1 MRNDRNKVT
10 PWQNHGELHVK
21 QMKIAVSGKG
31 GVGKTT
37 LAALLCLDLSNRGL
51 QILAVDADPVASL
64 GAALGFPEP
73 EKITPISEI
82 KDLIAERTGARPGSI
97 GGYFKLNPR
106 VEDIPENFCREQN
119 GIRLVVMGTVK
130 AGGAGCICP
139 ESALL
144 RALLQHLILERNEAA
159 VIDMEAGVEHL
170 GRATAG
176 AVDRML
182 VVVEPGQRS
191 LAAARMIRK
200 LAGDI
205 GLSRVGIVAN
215 KVRKESDLETI
226 KTSLRE
232 FELLGW
238 LPLDPAV
245 IEADLS
251 GRPTSLDLPGFRD
264 RVGSIVDKLGK

>member
-1 MRNDRNKVT
+1 
-10 PWQNHGELHVK
+10 
-21 QMKIAVSGKG
+21 MKIAVSGKG

-37 LAALLCLDLSNRGL
+37 FAALLCRELKSRGFKV
-51 QILAVDADPVASL
+51 LAVDADPVASL

-73 EKITPISEI
+73 DKITPISEM
-82 KDLIAERTGARPGSI
+82 KDLIAERTGAKPGSI
-97 GGYFKLNPR
+97 GGYFRLNPR
-106 VEDIPENFCREQN
+106 VDDIPENFCREQN

-144 RALLQHLILERNEAA
+144 RALLQHLILERDEA
-159 VIDMEAGVEHL
+159 VIIDMEAGVEHL

-176 AVDRML
+176 SVDRML
-182 VVVEPGQRS
+182 IVVEPGQRS
-191 LAAARMIRK
+191 LTAARMIRK

-205 GLSRVGIVAN
+205 GLSRIGIVAN
-215 KVRKESDLETI
+215 KVRGETDLEVI
-226 KTSLRE
+226 KNSLPE

-245 IEADLS
+245 IEADLA
-251 GRPTSLDLPGFRD
+251 GQPVSLDLPGLRD
-264 RVGSIVDKLGK
+264 RVGSIMDKLGG

>member
-1 MRNDRNKVT
+1 
-10 PWQNHGELHVK
+10 
-21 QMKIAVSGKG
+21 MKIAVSGKG

-37 LAALLCLDLSNRGL
+37 LSVLLCLELSRRGFKV
-51 QILAVDADPVASL
+51 LAVDADPVASL
-64 GAALGFPEP
+64 GSALGFPEP
-73 EKITPISEI
+73 DKITPISEM
-82 KDLIAERTGARPGSI
+82 KDLIAERTGAKPGSI

-106 VEDIPENFCREQN
+106 VDDIPENFCREQN

-144 RALLQHLILERNEAA
+144 RALLQHLILERDEA
-159 VIDMEAGVEHL
+159 VIIDMEAGVEHL

-176 AVDRML
+176 SVDRML
-182 VVVEPGQRS
+182 IVVEPGQRS
-191 LAAARMIRK
+191 LTAARMIRK

-205 GLSRVGIVAN
+205 GLSRIGIVAN
-215 KVRKESDLETI
+215 KVRGETDLEVI
-226 KTSLRE
+226 KNSLPE

-245 IEADLS
+245 IEADLA
-251 GRPTSLDLPGFRD
+251 GQPVSLDLPGLRD
-264 RVGSIVDKLGK
+264 RVGSIMDKLGK

>member
-1 MRNDRNKVT
+1 
-10 PWQNHGELHVK
+10 
-21 QMKIAVSGKG
+21 
-31 GVGKTT
+31 
-37 LAALLCLDLSNRGL
+37 
-51 QILAVDADPVASL
+51 
-64 GAALGFPEP
+64 
-73 EKITPISEI
+73 
-82 KDLIAERTGARPGSI
+82 
-97 GGYFKLNPR
+97 
-106 VEDIPENFCREQN
+106 
-119 GIRLVVMGTVK
+119 VK

-144 RALLQHLILERNEAA
+144 RALLQHLVLERNEAV

-238 LPLDPAV
+238 LPLDPAM

-251 GRPTSLDLPGFRD
+251 GRPVSLDLPGFRD
-264 RVGSIVDKLGK
+264 GVGSIVDKLGK

>member
-1 MRNDRNKVT
+1 
-10 PWQNHGELHVK
+10 
-21 QMKIAVSGKG
+21 MKIAVSGKG

-37 LAALLCLDLSNRGL
+37 LAALLCLELSRRGFKV
-51 QILAVDADPVASL
+51 LAVDADPVASL
-64 GAALGFPEP
+64 GAALGFPDP
-73 EKITPISEI
+73 EKIPPISEM
-82 KDLIAERTGARPGSI
+82 KDLIAERTGAKPGSI

-106 VEDIPENFCREQN
+106 VDDIPENICRERN

-144 RALLQHLILERNEAA
+144 RALLQHLILERDEA
-159 VIDMEAGVEHL
+159 VIIDMEAGVEHL

-176 AVDRML
+176 SVDRML

-205 GLSRVGIVAN
+205 GLTRIGIVAN
-215 KVRKESDLETI
+215 KVRGESDLEAI
-226 KTSLRE
+226 KNSLPE
-232 FELLGW
+232 FELRGW
-238 LPLDPAV
+238 LPFGPAV
-245 IEADLS
+245 IEADLA
-251 GRPTSLDLPGFRD
+251 GQPVSLDLPGFRE
-264 RVGSIVDKLGK
+264 RVASIMDKLGK